1 MKIITLTAPSSA
13 GKDKILNKVLL
24 ENTNLD
30 SIISTT
36 SRPIRKG
43 EKQDCEYHFVNKE
56 EAKDLL
62 RLNKFVESRVYFTEF
77 DEWIYGITK
86 EEIYKNDLDKIVI
99 LDYHGLKQLREYC
112 KDYNIE
118 VISFYIDCN
127 LQDRLKRALSRE
139 GKMSDKQCLEI
150 CRRMIDDN
158 DKVAPSKYDNNI
170 TVLKNETVEDFY
182 NTIRTISEVL

>member
-1 MKIITLTAPSSA
+1 MKIVTLTAPSSA

-24 ENTNLD
+24 ENSNLD

-36 SRPIRKG
+36 SRPMRKG

-56 EAKDLL
+56 EVRDLL
-62 RLNKFVESRVYFTEF
+62 RFDKFVESRVYFTEL

-86 EEIYKNDLDKIVI
+86 EEIHKNNLDKIVI
-99 LDYHGLKQLREYC
+99 IDYHGLKQLREYC
-112 KDYNIE
+112 KYNNIE

-139 GKMSDKQCLEI
+139 GQMSDKQCLEV
-150 CRRMIDDN
+150 CRRMIDDS
-158 DKVAPSKYDNNI
+158 DKVVPSKYDNNV

-182 NTIRTISEVL
+182 NAIKTISGVL